1 MKTLD
6 QQLQNLALKTKMASG
21 IWPPKNS
28 ELEMIEAAI
37 LTAKTTRDVI
47 MVSNALHIF
56 KTLVDN
62 GVCCSILVFFF
73 FFFSFLVAKI

>member
-1 MKTLD
+1 
-6 QQLQNLALKTKMASG
+6 
-21 IWPPKNS
+21 
-28 ELEMIEAAI
+28 MIEAAI